1 MLINPTLEEYDVAS
15 AASDKTA
22 ECQTRRSAV
31 VGIHDAPLPAPK
43 GDPLGMTALDLA
55 RVMLAGLIAGID
67 ADSEIPVQRAE
78 LAMLQVLL
86 KEPNKLV

>member
-31 VGIHDAPLPAPK
+31 VSIHDAPLSAPK

-67 ADSEIPVQRAE
+67 SEIPVQR
-78 LAMLQVLL
+78 LQVLL

>member
-1 MLINPTLEEYDVAS
+1 MLINPALEAS
-15 AASDKTA
+15 ATSDKIA

-31 VGIHDAPLPAPK
+31 VSIHDAPLSAPK

-67 ADSEIPVQRAE
+67 SEIPVQHAE
-78 LAMLQVLL
+78 LVMLQVLL